1 MPNPIRLTLALSNPT
16 PTPSGEYEILAITS
30 GLGNGWHFPPAV
42 LQSSLPLWDGV
53 HCFLDHALTQRSVRD
68 IAGILINPS
77 FDEDS
82 QGIRAKLQ
90 PFGPGADLLAS
101 LASVLIPPQKDYH
114 IGFSADLSFLGT
126 NQTVKEIV
134 KVHSV
139 DLVVN
144 PARGG
149 KFIESRQ
156 PQVALDHAEDMGL
169 QRTQPVVGSAHPA
182 HAGNKNFR
190 PKEIKSTNKGDFMS
204 DTPQIPESKRAQH
217 ALDHAL
223 REGEVRHNIQLSEP
237 DQEPKLLDNQNPD
250 PSAYTSHFQQEL
262 DQFKELR
269 RQLSA
274 ITLDQTLAASNLPKP
289 STDHLRKQFSGTDF
303 TLPELQSAIAEQRQ
317 LLSDLTASSAI
328 IAHGQPTQM
337 FNETDR
343 IQAAVDDLFNLPRD
357 PAQASI
363 KVPRL
368 TGIREL
374 YLSLTGDTDLHGGY
388 FPERVQLATTADFTG
403 LVKNALNKI
412 ISNTWEELGR
422 AGYDWWKYV
431 TTQEHFATLHPITG
445 TLVGTVGSLP
455 TVAEGG
461 AYTELPVGDSP
472 ETASFTK
479 YGGYIPLTLE
489 LIDRDETRK
498 LRAYTRELAS
508 AGMRNISSLVSA
520 IFTANSGIGPTMA
533 DTGALFNA
541 TAVTTA
547 GGHANLS
554 TTALSAT
561 SWDTVCGN
569 VYKQPMLI
577 KNAATYYGTGPQMA
591 VNPKFLLVPRAMQKL
606 AREICEGSFVRESG
620 YVYDNVLKGSAVPIT
635 VPEWTDANN
644 WAAACDPLIA
654 PAIFI
659 GERFGLMPEI
669 FVAGSELS
677 PAVFTND
684 EHRLKVRHFLA
695 VWVNDF
701 RPLAK
706 ANVA

>member
-114 IGFSADLSFLGT
+114 IGFSADLSFLGS
-126 NQTVKEIV
+126 NHTVKEIV

-149 KFIESRQ
+149 KF
-156 PQVALDHAEDMGL
+156 L
-169 QRTQPVVGSAHPA
+169 
-182 HAGNKNFR
+182 
-190 PKEIKSTNKGDFMS
+190 KEIKSINKGELMPETPIPQP
-204 DTPQIPESKRAQH
+204 DTTEQEISLSENTKPESRA
-217 ALDHAL
+217 ASSCPDHAL
-223 REGEVRHNIQLSEP
+223 REGEERQSRRGQPAVDHALQDDAGRSTDHALHNSDAL
-237 DQEPKLLDNQNPD
+237 
-250 PSAYTSHFQQEL
+250 QQEL
-262 DQFKELR
+262 DRLSFLR
-269 RQLSA
+269 RQLS
-274 ITLDQTLAASNLPKP
+274 TLTMDQILETSRLPRP
-289 STDHLRKQFSGTDF
+289 SIDHIKSQFSGTDF
-303 TLPELQSAIAEQRQ
+303 SLDQLETAIAEHRK
-317 LLSDLTASSAI
+317 LLSALTASNAI
-328 IAHGQPTQM
+328 AASPRVDQM
-337 FNETDR
+337 TDETDR
-343 IQAAVDDLFNLPRD
+343 IQAAVEDLFGIPRD
-357 PAQASI
+357 PARASL
-363 KVPRL
+363 KAPKL

-431 TTQEHFATLHPITG
+431 STQEHIATLHPITG

-455 TVAEGG
+455 TGAEGG

-561 SWDTVCGN
+561 SWDTVCAN

-659 GERFGLMPEI
+659 GARFGLMPEI